1 MLMTEKEM
9 SVIEH
14 LSELRGRLIWIVV
27 SFIISM
33 VCGFLAAEPVVEHIK
48 KDPIAAQVS
57 WHVFGLSDALR
68 IYMQVAFIIAL
79 VLTLP
84 VILYHAWRFV
94 SPGLMEEERKA
105 IATYIPFAF
114 FLFLLGI
121 AFGYYFLFPMIIKF
135 MSGFSNILGAEETY
149 GLTQYFQF
157 LFNLIL
163 PVSLIF
169 ELPIIILFLT
179 TIRVVNP
186 PLLVK
191 WRKYAIFLSV
201 IIASM
206 ITPPD
211 FISHISAAIPIIIL
225 YELSIWLSK
234 IVYRKQLKRDQ
245 EREEEFAT
253 IYTDD

>member
-9 SVIEH
+9 SVFEH
-14 LSELRGRLIWIVV
+14 LSELRRRLIWVV
-27 SFIISM
+27 TSFVISM
-33 VCGFLAAEPVVEHIK
+33 AMGFLAAESVVEHIK
-48 KDPIAAQVS
+48 KDPVAAQVS

-68 IYMQVAFIIAL
+68 IYMQVAFIISL

-84 VILYHAWRFV
+84 IILYHIWKFI

-105 IATYIPFAF
+105 IVIYIPFAF
-114 FLFLLGI
+114 FLLILGI
-121 AFGYYFLFPMIIKF
+121 SFGYYFLFPMIIEF

-157 LFNLIL
+157 LFNLIV
-163 PVSLIF
+163 PVSLLF

-186 PLLVK
+186 PILVHL
-191 WRKYAIFLSV
+191 RKYAIFLSIV
-201 IIASM
+201 IAAV

-211 FISHISAAIPIIIL
+211 FLSNILVAIPIIIL
-225 YELSIWLSK
+225 YEISIWLSK
-234 IVYRKQLKRDQ
+234 IIYRKQLKRDQ

-253 IYTDD
+253 IYTDE

>member
-1 MLMTEKEM
+1 MTDKEM
-9 SVIEH
+9 SVVEH
-14 LSELRGRLIWIVV
+14 LSELRGRLIWVV
-27 SFIISM
+27 ASFIISM
-33 VCGFLAAEPVVEHIK
+33 IVGFLAAEPVVEHIK
-48 KDPIAAQVS
+48 KDPIASQVS

-79 VLTLP
+79 VITLP
-84 VILYHAWRFV
+84 IILYHLWKFI

-105 IATYIPFAF
+105 IAIYIPFAF
-114 FLFLLGI
+114 FLLILGI
-121 AFGYYFLFPMIIKF
+121 AFGYYFLFPMIIEF
-135 MSGFSNILGAEETY
+135 MSGFSNLLGAEETY
-149 GLTQYFQF
+149 GLTHYFQF

-163 PVSLIF
+163 PVSLLF

-191 WRKYAIFLSV
+191 WRKYAIFISV
-201 IIASM
+201 VIGAA

-211 FISHISAAIPIIIL
+211 FLSNILVSIPIIIL
-225 YELSIWLSK
+225 YEISIWLSK
-234 IVYRKQLKRDQ
+234 MIYRKQQKRDQ

-253 IYTDD
+253 IHTDD